1 MYFEYTQTPVDTQE
15 QLTEEQL
22 TEVQPTPSIADRGVQ
37 VSLNISS
44 WGGQKLDKGMT
55 KELNDT
61 KRASSN
67 ASKVQKNLMAGDDS
81 LRNIKKYESKIR
93 AEHIRLTLP
102 WGDRGPRL
110 LPTSAM
116 INYKEK
122 IDGMLL
128 ILKDMWRVFLDVS
141 YPNYRDNVAPSKMGD
156 MYNYNDYPD
165 PRELE
170 CQTFDYS
177 LTFEPIAESGDW
189 RVDVP
194 KQMMEELQEQYEN
207 TVDSRVQ
214 TAISSSWDRVKT
226 QIESMKDKL
235 SIEMDDDGKNKD
247 GKTVR
252 YHDTFVQ
259 NATDLCDLLA
269 HLNVTNDS
277 QLDQVRLDLK
287 NAIQG
292 VSVETLKIPT
302 NHATRDAVK
311 TKLDDILS
319 KYAL

>member
-1 MYFEYTQTPVDTQE
+1 MYFEYTQTPVDTQ
-15 QLTEEQL
+15 EQL

-116 INYKEK
+116 MDYKEK

-141 YPNYRDNVAPSKMGD
+141 YPNYRDNVAPLKMGD
-156 MYNYNDYPD
+156 MYNYHDYPTEF
-165 PRELE
+165 ELR
-170 CQTFDYS
+170 CKTFDYS
-177 LTFEPIAESGDW
+177 LVFEPVAESGDW

-302 NHATRDAVK
+302 NHATRNEVK

>member
-1 MYFEYTQTPVDTQE
+1 MC
-15 QLTEEQL
+15 
-22 TEVQPTPSIADRGVQ
+22 IR
-37 VSLNISS
+37 
-44 WGGQKLDKGMT
+44 
-55 KELNDT
+55 
-61 KRASSN
+61 
-67 ASKVQKNLMAGDDS
+67 DS
-81 LRNIKKYESKIR
+81 
-93 AEHIRLTLP
+93 
-102 WGDRGPRL
+102 
-110 LPTSAM
+110 
-116 INYKEK
+116 
-122 IDGMLL
+122 
-128 ILKDMWRVFLDVS
+128 LDVS
-141 YPNYRDNVAPSKMGD
+141 YPNYRDNVAPYKMGD
-156 MYNYNDYPD
+156 MYNYDDYPTD
-165 PRELE
+165 DELR
-170 CQTFDYS
+170 CKTFDYS

-194 KQMMEELQEQYEN
+194 KEMMEELREQLDA

-235 SIEMDDDGKNKD
+235 AIEMDDDGKNKD

-252 YHDTFVQ
+252 YHETFVQ
-259 NATDLCDLLA
+259 NATDLCDLLV
-269 HLNVTNDS
+269 HLNVTNDP

>member
-1 MYFEYTQTPVDTQE
+1 MYFEYTQTPVDTQ
-15 QLTEEQL
+15 EQL

-44 WGGQKLDKGMT
+44 WGGQKLDKGVT
-55 KELNDT
+55 KELNGAM
-61 KRASSN
+61 RASSN

-110 LPTSAM
+110 LATSAM

-141 YPNYRDNVAPSKMGD
+141 YPFYRDNVAPSKMGD

-214 TAISSSWDRVKT
+214 TAISSSWDRIKT
-226 QIESMKDKL
+226 QIESMVDKL

-252 YHDTFVQ
+252 YHETFVQ
-259 NATDLCDLLA
+259 NATDLCDLLV

>member
-1 MYFEYTQTPVDTQE
+1 MYIDTQE
-15 QLTEEQL
+15 QLT
-22 TEVQPTPSIADRGVQ
+22 TVQHTPSLADSAVL

-102 WGDRGPRL
+102 WGDRGSRL
-110 LPTSAM
+110 LPTSVM
-116 INYKEK
+116 MDYKQK
-122 IDGMLL
+122 MGDMLA
-128 ILKDMWRVFLDVS
+128 ILKDMWDVFLDVS
-141 YPNYRDNVAPSKMGD
+141 YPNYRDNVAPLKMGD
-156 MYNYNDYPD
+156 MYNYHDYPTEF
-165 PRELE
+165 ELR
-170 CQTFDYS
+170 CKTFDYS
-177 LTFEPIAESGDW
+177 LVFEPVAESGDF
-189 RVDVP
+189 RIDVP
-194 KQMMEELQEQYEN
+194 KQLMEELKEQHQAS
-207 TVDSRVQ
+207 VDNRVQ
-214 TAISSSWDRVKT
+214 TAISSAWDRVKT

-269 HLNVTNDS
+269 HLNVTNDPR
-277 QLDQVRLDLK
+277 LDQARIDLK

-292 VSVETLKIPT
+292 VSVDTLKIPT
-302 NHATRDAVK
+302 NHATRNEVK

>member
-1 MYFEYTQTPVDTQE
+1 MYFEYTQTPVDTQ
-15 QLTEEQL
+15 EQL

-44 WGGQKLDKGMT
+44 WGGQKLDKGVT
-55 KELNDT
+55 KELNGAM
-61 KRASSN
+61 RASSN

-110 LPTSAM
+110 LATSAM

-141 YPNYRDNVAPSKMGD
+141 YPFYRDNVAPSKMGD

-226 QIESMKDKL
+226 QIEAMKDKL

-269 HLNVTNDS
+269 HLNVTNDP
-277 QLDQVRLDLK
+277 QLDQARIDLK

-302 NHATRDAVK
+302 NHATRNEVK

>member
-1 MYFEYTQTPVDTQE
+1 MYIDTQE
-15 QLTEEQL
+15 QLT
-22 TEVQPTPSIADRGVQ
+22 TVQHTPSLADSAVL

-55 KELNDT
+55 KELNYT

-102 WGDRGPRL
+102 WGDRGSRL
-110 LPTSAM
+110 LPTSVM
-116 INYKEK
+116 MDYKQK
-122 IDGMLL
+122 IGDMLA
-128 ILKDMWRVFLDVS
+128 ILKDMWDVFLNVS
-141 YPNYRDNVAPSKMGD
+141 YPNYRDNVAPYKMGD
-156 MYNYNDYPD
+156 MYNYDDYPTED
-165 PRELE
+165 ELR
-170 CQTFDYS
+170 CKTFDYS
-177 LTFEPIAESGDW
+177 LVFEPVAESGDF
-189 RVDVP
+189 RIDVP
-194 KQMMEELQEQYEN
+194 KQLMEELKEQHQAS
-207 TVDSRVQ
+207 VDNRVQ
-214 TAISSSWDRVKT
+214 TAISSAWDRVKT

-235 SIEMDDDGKNKD
+235 AIEMDDDGKNKD

-252 YHDTFVQ
+252 YHETFVQ

-269 HLNVTNDS
+269 HLNVTNDPR
-277 QLDQVRLDLK
+277 LDQARIDLK

-302 NHATRDAVK
+302 NHATRNEVK

>member
-15 QLTEEQL
+15 QLTE
-22 TEVQPTPSIADRGVQ
+22 VQPTPSLADSAVL

-102 WGDRGPRL
+102 WGDRGSRL

-116 INYKEK
+116 MDYKEK
-122 IDGMLL
+122 IDDMLT

-141 YPNYRDNVAPSKMGD
+141 YPNYRDNVAPLKMGD
-156 MYNYNDYPD
+156 MYNYHDYPTEF
-165 PRELE
+165 ELK
-170 CQTFDYS
+170 CKTFDYS
-177 LTFEPIAESGDW
+177 LVFEPVAESGDF
-189 RVDVP
+189 RIDVP
-194 KQMMEELQEQYEN
+194 KQLMEELKEQHQAS
-207 TVDSRVQ
+207 VDSRVQ
-214 TAISSSWDRVKT
+214 TAISSSWDRIKT
-226 QIESMKDKL
+226 QIESMVDKL

-252 YHDTFVQ
+252 YHETFVQ
-259 NATDLCDLLA
+259 NATDLCDLLV

>member
-1 MYFEYTQTPVDTQE
+1 MYIDTQE
-15 QLTEEQL
+15 QLT
-22 TEVQPTPSIADRGVQ
+22 TVQPTPSLADSAVL

-102 WGDRGPRL
+102 WGDRGSRL

-116 INYKEK
+116 MDYKDK

-141 YPNYRDNVAPSKMGD
+141 YPNYRDNVAPLKMGD
-156 MYNYNDYPD
+156 MYNYDDYPTD
-165 PRELE
+165 VELR
-170 CQTFDYS
+170 CRTFDYS
-177 LTFEPIAESGDW
+177 LVFEPVAESGDF
-189 RVDVP
+189 RIDVP
-194 KQMMEELQEQYEN
+194 KQLMEELKEQHQAS
-207 TVDSRVQ
+207 VDSRVQ

-269 HLNVTNDS
+269 HLNVTNDP
-277 QLDQVRLDLK
+277 QLDQARIDLK

-302 NHATRDAVK
+302 NHATRNEVK

>member
-1 MYFEYTQTPVDTQE
+1 MYIDTQE
-15 QLTEEQL
+15 QLT
-22 TEVQPTPSIADRGVQ
+22 TVQHTPSLADSAVL

-102 WGDRGPRL
+102 WGDRGSRL
-110 LPTSAM
+110 LPTSVM
-116 INYKEK
+116 MDYKQK
-122 IDGMLL
+122 IGDMLA
-128 ILKDMWRVFLDVS
+128 ILKDMWDVFLDVS
-141 YPNYRDNVAPSKMGD
+141 YPNYRDNVAPLKMGD
-156 MYNYNDYPD
+156 MYNYDDYPTKN
-165 PRELE
+165 ELRFK
-170 CQTFDYS
+170 TFDYS
-177 LTFEPIAESGDW
+177 LVFEPVAESGDF
-189 RVDVP
+189 RIDVP
-194 KQMMEELQEQYEN
+194 KQLMEELKEQHQAS
-207 TVDSRVQ
+207 VDNRVQ
-214 TAISSSWDRVKT
+214 TAISSAWDRVKT

-235 SIEMDDDGKNKD
+235 AIEMDDDGKNKD

-269 HLNVTNDS
+269 HLNVTNDPR
-277 QLDQVRLDLK
+277 LDQARIDLK
-287 NAIQG
+287 NAIKG
-292 VSVETLKIPT
+292 VSVDTLKIPT
-302 NHATRDAVK
+302 NHATRNEVK